1 MLTCGF
7 VFRTRCPHNP
17 VRDKA
22 TRGPSNL
29 SQSRQIQL
37 ESFAL
42 TDHFSFLHEPW
53 KLTDVLFSNIIY
65 FSSTFHYVLSKCFV
79 LGGVLSSFG
88 IFFCFVAEQ
97 SFSWLTMGS
106 QWAFGG
112 NRTVNAT
119 EQWRQ
124 WVCFTLFDLFFCH
137 FWPFDKQECELCKW
151 RLNLKKHSENNFK
164 TILIIFIWFLPHPLK
179 FLRGWGKI
187 CKEKTPWRVKLNQT
201 LDRQLHVIQPR
212 TESACPYMN
221 SSLASAPSF
230 PHTQS

>member
-1 MLTCGF
+1 MLGLFQSNICSTNKEGLFSLTHYFISGNYVLTCGF

-79 LGGVLSSFG
+79 LGGGLSSFG

-97 SFSWLTMGS
+97 SFSWLTMG
-106 QWAFGG
+106 
-112 NRTVNAT
+112 
-119 EQWRQ
+119 
-124 WVCFTLFDLFFCH
+124 L
-137 FWPFDKQECELCKW
+137 
-151 RLNLKKHSENNFK
+151 
-164 TILIIFIWFLPHPLK
+164 
-179 FLRGWGKI
+179 WG
-187 CKEKTPWRVKLNQT
+187 
-201 LDRQLHVIQPR
+201 
-212 TESACPYMN
+212 
-221 SSLASAPSF
+221 
-230 PHTQS
+230 